1 MREKVMKQLNFLFI
15 FEVVLN
21 VIVFALLLFDFIY
34 GPRWSDRVHDMVH
47 IGTIG
52 TGVLAIIVL
61 VFLGRRIYKGL
72 QSIIQTLEEEGA
84 QMDTVTREVMGNIT
98 HDLKT
103 PLASIK
109 GYSQGILDGVANT
122 PERLNNYITTI
133 RNKAEDM
140 SGLVDEL
147 SFFSQIY
154 QKDIQY
160 KWQDVN
166 AKDYFSSCISNLSL
180 DLEIKKI
187 SLIYKFDANP
197 FTELCVDAERLKR
210 VINNIVGNAAKYIQK
225 DLGIV
230 YVHIRETKEDMI
242 VQISDNGAG
251 IAEEELPRI
260 FERFYRTDSSRNSK
274 TGGSGLGLAIA
285 KKIMEDHKGKIWADS
300 EVGKG
305 TKISFSIPKIIDKK
319 EKIS

>member
-1 MREKVMKQLNFLFI
+1 MREKMMRQLARVRNCEIILNSL
-15 FEVVLN
+15 VLILM
-21 VIVFALLLFDFIY
+21 IVLSFWGAYFPEIIRIILCMIAGILIIVALLL
-34 GPRWSDRVHDMVH
+34 H
-47 IGTIG
+47 
-52 TGVLAIIVL
+52 
-61 VFLGRRIYKGL
+61 VFPGRELHSNL
-72 QSIIQTLEEEGA
+72 QKLLCTLEEEGA
-84 QMDTVTREVMGNIT
+84 QMDTVAREVMGNIT

-109 GYSQGILDGVANT
+109 GYSQGILDGVASS
-122 PERLNNYITTI
+122 PERLNKYVTTI

-160 KWQDVN
+160 QWQDVN
-166 AKDYFSSCISNLSL
+166 ASDYFSNCISNLSL
-180 DLEIKKI
+180 DLEMRKI
-187 SLIYKFDANP
+187 SLIYKFDARP
-197 FTELCVDAERLKR
+197 STELCIDAERLKR
-210 VINNIVGNAAKYIQK
+210 VINNIIGNAAKYIQT
-225 DLGIV
+225 DMGIV
-230 YVHIRETKEDMI
+230 YVHITETKEDMV

-300 EVGKG
+300 EQGKG
-305 TKISFSIPKIIDKK
+305 TKISFSIPKIVDRK
-319 EKIS
+319 ER